1 MRSYGA
7 TNPIGAFVKDRPVS
21 PADLTATILHHRGV
35 DFTQQYFDEFQQMHQ
50 RLSPGRVID
59 DLG

>member
-1 MRSYGA
+1 
-7 TNPIGAFVKDRPVS
+7 VS
-21 PADLTATILHHRGV
+21 PADLSATILHHLGV